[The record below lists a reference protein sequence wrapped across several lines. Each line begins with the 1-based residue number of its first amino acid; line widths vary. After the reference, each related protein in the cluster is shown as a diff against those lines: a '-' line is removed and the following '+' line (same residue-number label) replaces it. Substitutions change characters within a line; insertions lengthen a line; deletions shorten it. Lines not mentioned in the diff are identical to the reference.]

1 MEDKQMMGR
10 EDEEEEEEDE
20 DWSMPSTVLPDIT
33 SPASSTPIIP
43 GDTATASSLEFAD
56 KGYLHSKLGHSRTII
71 HIDLDCF
78 YAQVEMIRNPSLRD
92 KPLGIQQKNIIV
104 TSNYVARAQGVSKLS
119 YIKDAVVKCPELVL
133 VKGEDLTNYREMSKK
148 VTELLEEFCPLVER
162 LGLDENFLDVTDL
175 VRERLSSAGLEEKSI
190 VGHVYKE
197 EESRKGVK
205 PIGCHCGCRDRLTM
219 GTVIAQ
225 EMRHALRDRLG
236 LTSCAGVAT
245 NKLLAKLVGGHHKP
259 NNQTVLFSDHVGH
272 FMGTFTKVRQIPG
285 IGHSTGK
292 KLNERG
298 ISSLQEL
305 RDTPIS
311 QLIGQFGAQQAETML
326 RLAHGVDDTLVT
338 NKGLPQ
344 SLSDEDSFKK
354 CGTLPEAMETMTG
367 LLTNLIKRL
376 KSDGRTPRT
385 MRLTIRKFS
394 PGSWRRESRQ
404 TGLPLSLFSRQDDG
418 VLMNRLLDIAL
429 DLLRKLLDTSRPF
442 HLTLINICFAN
453 LRSKVT
459 KGTLDS
465 FLGKK
470 TGLGEVV
477 GARCDEGEQCK
488 LGEQGEKLP
497 VNDSTLA
504 TDSSVETSFRGGRAI
519 KSSGEE
525 CASHPNT
532 AVIPFGPNL
541 TRAGSDTGAEDEERR
556 FREADAGL
564 AKAYC
569 AKKKE
574 FDKQSSFFSKR
585 LAGSPS
591 RYSEDMRPAAK
602 VPLAGGAFPESSS
615 DKHGGVPGSAS
626 HHEERFTLSAGQFRP
641 VQNDLVET
649 SNTDTLDTAIPGSG
663 NIVMGSSCLDGWVD
677 MESRN
682 QEESPTREEGPA
694 TSDIP
699 PEIDRSVFAALPDNM
714 KEELMGNW
722 KRERRKRESE
732 SWRQT
737 PPAKSARK
745 NEKPAATKK
754 KQSSAKTNTITN
766 YFKR

>member
-1 MEDKQMMGR
+1 MESKQVMGR
-10 EDEEEEEEDE
+10 EDDDDEEEEDE
-20 DWSMPSTVLPDIT
+20 DWLMPSTVLPEIN
-33 SPASSTPIIP
+33 SPASTIPVIP
-43 GDTATASSLEFAD
+43 GDIATASSLEFAD

-175 VRERLSSAGLEEKSI
+175 VRERLSSAGLDKRSI

-197 EESRKGVK
+197 EESVT
-205 PIGCHCGCRDRLTM
+205 PIGCHCGCRERLTM

-259 NNQTVLFSDHVGH
+259 NDQTVLFSDHVGH
-272 FMGTFTKVRQIPG
+272 FMGSFTKVRQIPG

-298 ISSLQEL
+298 ISTLQDL
-305 RDTPIS
+305 RNTPIS

-326 RLAHGVDDTLVT
+326 RLAHGVDDTPVT

-394 PGSWRRESRQ
+394 PGPWRRESRQ
-404 TGLPLSLFSRQDDG
+404 TGLHPSLFSRQDDG
-418 VLMNRLLDIAL
+418 ILMNRLLDIAL

-470 TGLGEVV
+470 TGSGEEV
-477 GARCDEGEQCK
+477 GARRDEGEQCK
-488 LGEQGEKLP
+488 LGEQDEDLL

-504 TDSSVETSFRGGRAI
+504 TDLTLATSFRGGRGI
-519 KSSGEE
+519 KSSCEE

-532 AVIPFGPNL
+532 VGTPLGPNF
-541 TRAGSDTGAEDEERR
+541 TRVGSDTGAEDEGRT
-556 FREADAGL
+556 FREKDAGP
-564 AKAYC
+564 AEAHC

-591 RYSEDMRPAAK
+591 RYSEDIRPAAK
-602 VPLAGGAFPESSS
+602 VPLAGGAFPKLSS

-663 NIVMGSSCLDGWVD
+663 SIVMGSSCVDGWVD

-699 PEIDRSVFAALPDNM
+699 PEIDRSVFAALPDSM

-737 PPAKSARK
+737 PPAKSSRK